1 MKLLT
6 FVGTGSYKEVSYQWK
21 SLEPIQTAFFAHA
34 LSTWLNPEEILVF
47 LTQEA
52 EKHPNWEEGLKG
64 ILQGYNITPVP
75 ISSGKSDAELWEVF
89 DKMVSEIDAGS
100 EVVIDV
106 THAFRSIPMLAFV
119 AAAFMTRAK
128 AIHIKHILYGAFE
141 AQDSTGIA
149 PVFDL
154 TPFMTL
160 LDWMNATD
168 QFIQSGDSRRMASI
182 LKETNDA
189 IYRNSIVSEGEGLP
203 TKLSSLSGAMTDL
216 SQALLTV
223 RTDEIPKFAS
233 KLPQSLDLASK
244 DTEKWVQPL
253 DLLIEQIRE
262 KYAPFQR
269 DDLESQRA
277 LVDWY
282 VQNDHVIQAVT
293 LAREWLV
300 SWSCARLKVDHIKE
314 RLKVE
319 ACIKNVSQRNKRER
333 ESNNK
338 EREDEYPSKWYD
350 VIASERDFLD
360 AWRFVRDLRN
370 DVAHCG
376 IRKNPDPSSAVYK
389 KAQEIPERLSKL
401 RTNF

>member
-6 FVGTGSYKEVSYQWK
+6 FVGTGSYKEISYQWNA
-21 SLEPIQTAFFAHA
+21 LEPIQTAFFAHA

-52 EKHPNWEEGLKG
+52 EKHANWEGLKC

-75 ISSGKSDAELWEVF
+75 IPSGKSDAELWEVF

-100 EVVIDV
+100 EVVIDI
-106 THAFRSIPMLAFV
+106 THAFRSIPMLALV

-128 AIHIKHILYGAFE
+128 AIQIKHILYGAFD
-141 AQDSTGIA
+141 AKDPISGIA

-154 TPFMTL
+154 TPFLIL

-168 QFIQSGDSRRMASI
+168 QFLQNGDSRRMANI
-182 LKETNDA
+182 LKATNDA

-203 TKLSSLSGAMTDL
+203 TKLSSLSNSMTNL

-233 KLPQSLDLASK
+233 KLPQSLDVASK

-253 DLLIEQIRE
+253 DLLIDQIRE
-262 KYAPFQR
+262 KYAPFQK
-269 DDLESQRA
+269 DDLDSQRE
-277 LVDWY
+277 LVNWY
-282 VQNDHVIQAVT
+282 VENDHVIQAVT
-293 LAREWLV
+293 LAKEWLV
-300 SWSCARLKVDHIKE
+300 NWACALLEVDHIGE
-314 RLKVE
+314 RSKVGD
-319 ACIKNVSQRNKRER
+319 CIGRVSYR
-333 ESNNK
+333 NNK
-338 EREDEYPSKWYD
+338 EREDEYTVKWNKI
-350 VIASERDFLD
+350 IAKEKEFLN
-360 AWRFVRDLRN
+360 AWSFVCDLRN

-376 IRKNPDPSSAVYK
+376 FRKNPDPSSAVFK
-389 KAQEIPERLSKL
+389 NTQEIPERLSKL